1 MISIKNIKK
10 NFSYRYPENSLTK
23 VLLNENDELSEEEF
37 LAKVITWLLILEN
50 NKNEIKIEKST
61 KELPNKKI
69 NIKMV
74 V

>member
-1 MISIKNIKK
+1 
-10 NFSYRYPENSLTK
+10 
-23 VLLNENDELSEEEF
+23 
-37 LAKVITWLLILEN
+37 LLILEN